1 MWNQLSQSGIVRR
14 GTKNGINWYVTRNVL
29 GFPCA
34 YIQLPSEGH
43 RQFSDFEEVDAHL
56 QLHGGCT
63 YLGMHL
69 PWEGPYATKAFQ
81 VIGWDYGHADD
92 ISIDIDTD
100 NFQFQQFTSLVSDD
114 EVVAEIDKVIDELL
128 QHDAAFLSKQN
139 YEQDKPQSGETSKEE
154 RAKAR
159 GASEE
164 DLGRRS
170 QV

>member
-1 MWNQLSQSGIVRR
+1 MEPEVYPIYGFSY
-14 GTKNGINWYVTRNVL
+14 NGINWYVTRNML

-34 YIQLPSEGH
+34 YIQLPSEGR
-43 RQFSDFEEVDAHL
+43 RQFSNFEEVDAHL

-69 PWEGPYATKAFQ
+69 PLEGPYTTGSFQ
-81 VIGWDYGHADD
+81 VIGWDYGHSDE
-92 ISIDIDTD
+92 ISIDIDTN
-100 NFQFQQFTSLVSDD
+100 NFQFQQFISLVSDD

-128 QHDAAFLSKQN
+128 QHEAGFLSKQN